1 MKMNKLFN
9 IFFLISLLTL
19 GFVSCSDNDDDFI
32 DQPEIPSVVKGA
44 YILNSGSGITSL
56 ANLAYYDPETKAVTY
71 KAFENA
77 NGISLGNTGQDVV
90 VYGSKM
96 YIAVYGSATIFVTDL
111 QGKKITAI
119 ESTKNGQKQQ
129 PRGFTSYKGKVYVTY
144 YDGYLAKIDT
154 IKMEIEA
161 QVAVGRNPEYVRAAN
176 NKLYV
181 ANSGGMD
188 YNTPLGYDKTVSVV
202 DVATFEETEKIPV
215 VINPDKMAVDSEG
228 DIYVIS
234 NGNYG
239 DIPNTLQRIDA
250 NTHKVTNVGNA
261 TWMSM
266 SNDKLYIVYSQYDAN
281 WNKTI
286 SYHVFDAKTE
296 KMLTDNFITDGTIV
310 DKPCCISVD
319 PINNNVYI
327 GTSDYKNNGD
337 MYVFSSEGKLVN
349 KFDTGGINPMGAYF
363 VTGTK

>member
-56 ANLAYYDPETKAVTY
+56 ANLAYYNPETKAVTY
-71 KAFENA
+71 KVFENA

-90 VYGSKM
+90 IYGSKM

-154 IKMEIEA
+154 TKMEIEA

-202 DVATFEETEKIPV
+202 DVTTFEETEKIPV
-215 VINPDKMAVDSEG
+215 VINPDKMEVDSEG

-250 NTHKVTNVGNA
+250 TTHKVTNVGNA
-261 TWMSM
+261 TRMSINM
-266 SNDKLYIVYSQYDAN
+266 NNDQLYFIYSQYGLDN
-281 WNKTI
+281 I
-286 SYHVFDAKTE
+286 IYGVFDTKTE

-310 DKPCCISVD
+310 SKPYSLNVD

-327 GTSDYKNNGD
+327 GTSDFKSNGD
-337 MYVFSSEGKLVN
+337 MYVFSSEGKLIS
-349 KFDTGGINPMGAYF
+349 KFDTGGVNPMGAYF